1 VNRGPPCA
9 TRRAR
14 CDAVASTRPTEH
26 VGLWGALARAASSIR
41 GAVARRTS
49 HARGTTMQHLRTGPF
64 ASSSAIAARRD
75 WRSSQGDHGAS
86 ARQTPRRF
94 SRRAHPGAP
103 LPCFR
108 WTAEVPLLSG
118 HRGYTCHLRLYSHLP
133 GALARGGYNLHETE
147 FENEISKQWFGAS
160 FRRQRKTRRLSVDH
174 RERFDSRYIRCS
186 RKCPSACPGV
196 HIYTSH
202 HGIRRAAPTSTAA
215 GPRGR
220 RGGRWQHAAPP
231 QVGRRDSHKATRLG
245 GWNAPRLRRR
255 LAARASPA
263 RSGRAQAAIS
273 TASSA
278 AGPLDASR

>member
-1 VNRGPPCA
+1 MQRLGHGTSARRSAVARAPSQGLEPIAEAVVNRGPPCA

-118 HRGYTCHLRLYSHLP
+118 HRGYIRVIYDCIVICHVR
-133 GALARGGYNLHETE
+133 GAWRVAVT
-147 FENEISKQWFGAS
+147 
-160 FRRQRKTRRLSVDH
+160 
-174 RERFDSRYIRCS
+174 
-186 RKCPSACPGV
+186 
-196 HIYTSH
+196 
-202 HGIRRAAPTSTAA
+202 
-215 GPRGR
+215 
-220 RGGRWQHAAPP
+220 
-231 QVGRRDSHKATRLG
+231 
-245 GWNAPRLRRR
+245 
-255 LAARASPA
+255 
-263 RSGRAQAAIS
+263 
-273 TASSA
+273 
-278 AGPLDASR
+278 

>member
-1 VNRGPPCA
+1 MNRGPPCA

-26 VGLWGALARAASSIR
+26 VGLWGALGRAASSIR

-133 GALARGGYNLHETE
+133 GVALDAWRLHETE
-147 FENEISKQWFGAS
+147 FTLKRRFLSWFGAS
-160 FRRQRKTRRLSVDH
+160 FRRQRNTRRLKRRPTASALTPDIFGAPAQVPK
-174 RERFDSRYIRCS
+174 RLSW
-186 RKCPSACPGV
+186 CPHLYQSPW
-196 HIYTSH
+196 HSP
-202 HGIRRAAPTSTAA
+202 RRANIYSGWTS
-215 GPRGR
+215 
-220 RGGRWQHAAPP
+220 
-231 QVGRRDSHKATRLG
+231 VATRG
-245 GWNAPRLRRR
+245 SVATRCPAP
-255 LAARASPA
+255 
-263 RSGRAQAAIS
+263 GRPQ
-273 TASSA
+273 
-278 AGPLDASR
+278 G